1 MLEAILEPVAPDFL
15 LVLLHLLD
23 EQKVGVT

>member
-1 MLEAILEPVAPDFL
+1 MLEAIFEPVAPDFL

>member
-1 MLEAILEPVAPDFL
+1 MLEAIFEHVAPDFL